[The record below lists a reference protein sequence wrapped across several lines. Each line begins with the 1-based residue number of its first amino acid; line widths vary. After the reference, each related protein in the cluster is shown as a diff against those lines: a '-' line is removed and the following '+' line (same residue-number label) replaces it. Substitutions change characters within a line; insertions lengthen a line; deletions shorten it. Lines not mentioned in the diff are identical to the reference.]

1 MIKGDELETYQRLVK
16 ALGSYEYRNKL
27 INRKAVDED
36 YVHFILSW
44 LFPIIHSTNT
54 FRINFHIQLILLRM

>member
-36 YVHFILSW
+36 YVHFILSTVISNYT
-44 LFPIIHSTNT
+44 LN
-54 FRINFHIQLILLRM
+54 